1 MATKSPKLLLIT
13 HGMNYKLISESDG
26 QAIESTL
33 TANGAHKEEP
43 DGVFENEAEN
53 LVFFDKVQGLWKC
66 RICSWT
72 YQNRSVC
79 LDHIQNHNGQFHK
92 PMHDKILNFETEGV
106 GHGKMEVSS
115 ESYKASEE
123 IESADIDLIDEETEY
138 DVETVLQK
146 QNTHDLYCP
155 NCNSCITG
163 RVILRKRKRNKIQ
176 ISVKR
181 TKTEKPTAQESDD
194 QVHPHHMIGAEE
206 DRDSGP
212 DLFRCLS
219 CFSFF
224 MPTGNG
230 FKFWKF
236 GDKSRKENVRDEQ
249 VPRKKSWFPSIF
261 APHNQDTAIEQDIPP
276 ASEPLLGTVENDDTL
291 ECEDK
296 ILLSP
301 RHEHS
306 TNGLAV
312 IYGSGNELQKITE
325 KIDAKMEQPE
335 IVAGYHLKEPM
346 ISNDQFEVVSGYYLK
361 EPIIRKEPLAVFSG
375 YHLKEPIRGDEEVG
389 VVAGYHL
396 KEPVISK
403 DFQVTHGSDL
413 SVTTLTVDE
422 TEIVNEEPAQ
432 DAIFVS
438 RKGGSNLVIFSN
450 DGSTTIEKSEEGQ
463 ILIQTAQKG
472 STGEDTVITIDSYPA
487 TEIIPGIVI
496 PAETTIPTQP
506 TTQNGIP
513 AEERMEDVR
522 RNSKIEVIKSI
533 VYGGLA
539 ELITSLSVV
548 SSAAGGDVTTLNI
561 LALGMANLIGG
572 FFVICHNLWEL
583 RCEQT
588 DQVNSQSDRY
598 QELLGQ
604 RQNFKLHAIVC
615 VLSYLIFGLTP
626 IVVYGFSFRQS
637 EESELK
643 LVVVGAVSLVCI
655 IALSIGKAYVCRPPK
670 AYVKTVVNFVILGFM
685 ASGIS
690 YAAGVLV
697 KRFLERLGL
706 FQSTS
711 VSDMI
716 FNRDSTWASY

>member
-1 MATKSPKLLLIT
+1 MGNEAWRLEQVEEEEETTLLLVRKSKTEKNGSKVSETSTII
-13 HGMNYKLISESDG
+13 HGMNYKVISESDG
-26 QAIESTL
+26 QAIQSTF
-33 TANGAHKEEP
+33 TANGSHKEEP
-43 DGVFENEAEN
+43 DGVFEDEAEN

-72 YQNRSVC
+72 YQNGSVC
-79 LDHIQNHNGQFHK
+79 IDHIQNHNGQFHK

-115 ESYKASEE
+115 ESDKASEE

-181 TKTEKPTAQESDD
+181 AKTENPPVQESDD
-194 QVHPHHMIGAEE
+194 QVHPHHIIGAEE

-261 APHNQDTAIEQDIPP
+261 APHNQNTAIEQDVSR
-276 ASEPLLGTVENDDTL
+276 ASEPLLGTGKNYDTL

-301 RHEHS
+301 RHDHS
-306 TNGLAV
+306 TN
-312 IYGSGNELQKITE
+312 
-325 KIDAKMEQPE
+325 DAKMEQHE
-335 IVAGYHLKEPM
+335 IVAGYHLKEPI
-346 ISNDQFEVVSGYYLK
+346 ISNDQLEVVSGYYLK
-361 EPIIRKEPLAVFSG
+361 EPIISKEPLAVFAG

-403 DFQVTHGSDL
+403 DVQVTHGSDL

-432 DAIFVS
+432 DAISVSRKGGSNLVIFSNEYGSTTIEKSEEGQIFIQTAQKGSTDAKMEQQEILTGYHLKEPIISNDQFEVVSGYYLKEPIISKEPLAVFAGYHLKEPIRGDEEVGVVAGYHLKEPVISKDVPVTHDSNLLVTTFTVEETEIVNEEPAQDAISVS

-463 ILIQTAQKG
+463 ILIQTG
-472 STGEDTVITIDSYPA
+472 TGT
-487 TEIIPGIVI
+487 
-496 PAETTIPTQP
+496 
-506 TTQNGIP
+506 
-513 AEERMEDVR
+513 
-522 RNSKIEVIKSI
+522 
-533 VYGGLA
+533 
-539 ELITSLSVV
+539 
-548 SSAAGGDVTTLNI
+548 
-561 LALGMANLIGG
+561 
-572 FFVICHNLWEL
+572 
-583 RCEQT
+583 
-588 DQVNSQSDRY
+588 
-598 QELLGQ
+598 
-604 RQNFKLHAIVC
+604 
-615 VLSYLIFGLTP
+615 
-626 IVVYGFSFRQS
+626 
-637 EESELK
+637 
-643 LVVVGAVSLVCI
+643 
-655 IALSIGKAYVCRPPK
+655 
-670 AYVKTVVNFVILGFM
+670 
-685 ASGIS
+685 
-690 YAAGVLV
+690 
-697 KRFLERLGL
+697 
-706 FQSTS
+706 
-711 VSDMI
+711 
-716 FNRDSTWASY
+716 

>member
-1 MATKSPKLLLIT
+1 MGNEAWRLEQVEEEEETTLLLVRKSKTEKNGSKVSETSTII
-13 HGMNYKLISESDG
+13 HGMNYKVISESDG
-26 QAIESTL
+26 QAIQSTF
-33 TANGAHKEEP
+33 TANGSHKEEP
-43 DGVFENEAEN
+43 DGVFEDEAEN
-53 LVFFDKVQGLWKC
+53 LVFFDKVQG
-66 RICSWT
+66 
-72 YQNRSVC
+72 
-79 LDHIQNHNGQFHK
+79 
-92 PMHDKILNFETEGV
+92 V

-115 ESYKASEE
+115 ESDKASEE

-181 TKTEKPTAQESDD
+181 AKTENPPVQESDD
-194 QVHPHHMIGAEE
+194 QVHPHHIIGAEE

-261 APHNQDTAIEQDIPP
+261 APHNQNTAIEQDVSR
-276 ASEPLLGTVENDDTL
+276 ASEPLLGTGKNYDTL

-301 RHEHS
+301 RHDHS
-306 TNGLAV
+306 TN
-312 IYGSGNELQKITE
+312 
-325 KIDAKMEQPE
+325 DAKMEQHE
-335 IVAGYHLKEPM
+335 IVAGYHLKEPI
-346 ISNDQFEVVSGYYLK
+346 ISNDQLEVVSGYYLK
-361 EPIIRKEPLAVFSG
+361 EPIISKEPLAVFAG

-403 DFQVTHGSDL
+403 DVQVTHGSDL

-432 DAIFVS
+432 DAISVS

-450 DGSTTIEKSEEGQ
+450 EYGSTTIEKSEEGQ
-463 ILIQTAQKG
+463 IFIQTAQKG

-487 TEIIPGIVI
+487 TEIIRGIVI
-496 PAETTIPTQP
+496 PAETAIPTQP

-513 AEERMEDVR
+513 AQGRTEDVR

-539 ELITSLSVV
+539 ELITSLGVV
-548 SSAAGGDVTTLNI
+548 SSAAGGDATTLNI

-588 DQVNSQSDRY
+588 DQVNSQSRY

-670 AYVKTVVNFVILGFM
+670 AYIKTVVNFVILGFM

-716 FNRDSTWASY
+716 FNRDTTWASY